1 MKGFR
6 EAENTASLF
15 ILFLSAVT
23 KCPTK
28 CRLEKKG
35 FLSVHSVR
43 VQPVVTV
50 RKARQQD
57 PETAVHTVPTVRKQ
71 GEIAG
76 SGLAVFILIQFRTP
90 NHGTVSSTFRVGL
103 PTLINTA

>member
-15 ILFLSAVT
+15 IFFLSAAT
-23 KCPTK
+23 QCPTK

-43 VQPVVTV
+43 VQPVTV

-57 PETAVHTVPTVRKQ
+57 PETAVHTVPTVRKR

-90 NHGTVSSTFRVGL
+90 NHGMVPSTFRVGL
-103 PTLINTA
+103 PTLINTT

>member
-15 ILFLSAVT
+15 ILFLSAAT

-28 CRLEKKG
+28 CCLEKKG
-35 FLSVHSVR
+35 FLLVHSVR
-43 VQPVVTV
+43 VQPVTV
-50 RKARQQD
+50 KKARQQD
-57 PETAVHTVPTVRKQ
+57 HETAGHIVPTVRKR

-90 NHGTVSSTFRVGL
+90 DHGMVSSTFRVAL

>member
-43 VQPVVTV
+43 VQPVTV

-57 PETAVHTVPTVRKQ
+57 PETAVHTVPTVRKR